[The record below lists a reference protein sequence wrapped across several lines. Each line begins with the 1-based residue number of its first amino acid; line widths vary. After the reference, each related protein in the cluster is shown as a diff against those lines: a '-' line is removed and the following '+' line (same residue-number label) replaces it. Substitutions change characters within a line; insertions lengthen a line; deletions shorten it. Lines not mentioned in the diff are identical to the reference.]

1 MGVQPVTYK
10 KDSSTE
16 GFAKAGDTVGITQSN
31 ANTIQKDADQ
41 GNVDVN
47 NAQQLWLDKWVDE
60 DSLDYS
66 DEEMKK
72 VGENQIDTEGEDG
85 ENLSEKNEKGGAAA
99 AVGGATAGAAA
110 AAAAAATI
118 IITAQGVKRG
128 AQLGEKF
135 PAGMLAAG
143 IIATAGGAVALACS
157 FEGVFDSNLAERKNQ
172 TSAAEGNNAI
182 IQQYTDQMNA
192 DMETMVEETATYQ
205 ELSEMQTE
213 MTMESITNVGALQ
226 AEMQVY
232 QSQGNQAKVAELKAQ
247 IEEEQGMVADET
259 EGPKEEMG
267 TIKENLDQ
275 YTGNNAE
282 AAGVKASGD
291 IVSEFLKDG
300 SSMEKFAKAAQ
311 IASFVGAAAMLI
323 GVAFAAM
330 RVAKDLAG
338 IFTMW
343 AAGPDGAGMGMFIA
357 GGLMMGL
364 AGNNFG
370 KIADSEGAAG
380 SAGDNMAGLLASL
393 GENVESQAGFTE
405 ETGGLY
411 LETDQTSTEATEKTQ
426 QETDKAN
433 QKQAQAL
440 GGKNK
445 PEDKEEKPEDT
456 TGGAGAGAGT
466 GGAAA

>member
-85 ENLSEKNEKGGAAA
+85 ENLSEKDQKAGSN
-99 AVGGATAGAAA
+99 VGV
-110 AAAAAATI
+110 AAAAT
-118 IITAQGVKRG
+118 
-128 AQLGEKF
+128 
-135 PAGMLAAG
+135 
-143 IIATAGGAVALACS
+143 GAVAACILCINDKAIKSVCDGFTGLALSIVQMAAAATCVTFS
-157 FEGVFDSNLAERKNQ
+157 VPGMFDPNLTERKNQ
-172 TSAAEGNNAI
+172 TNAAGDNNAI

-247 IEEEQGMVADET
+247 IEEEQGMAADET

-282 AAGVKASGD
+282 AVGVASSGTT
-291 IVSEFLKDG
+291 VSEFLQAGKP
-300 SSMEKFAKAAQ
+300 MKNKAIAIAALELVAA
-311 IASFVGAAAMLI
+311 IASALPVIPKLAFGIDIAPAVIANGFSAVAALGFMT
-323 GVAFAAM
+323 AAYLM
-330 RVAKDLAG
+330 QGNAKDEG
-338 IFTMW
+338 N
-343 AAGPDGAGMGMFIA
+343 AA
-357 GGLMMGL
+357 
-364 AGNNFG
+364 
-370 KIADSEGAAG
+370 
-380 SAGDNMAGLLASL
+380 SAGDEMSGYVASL
-393 GENVESQAGFTE
+393 NENVESQAGFTE

-456 TGGAGAGAGT
+456 TGGAGAGAG
-466 GGAAA
+466 GAAA